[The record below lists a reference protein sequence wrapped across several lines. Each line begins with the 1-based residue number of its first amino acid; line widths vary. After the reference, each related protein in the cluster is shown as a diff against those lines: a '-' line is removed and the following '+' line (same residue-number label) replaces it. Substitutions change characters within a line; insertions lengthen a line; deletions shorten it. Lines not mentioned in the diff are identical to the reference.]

1 MVEIALQ
8 ISIHASNQRE
18 YSDVEFSLFVEQG
31 LLTVL
36 LDDVGALLSVDN
48 LVRND

>member
-18 YSDVEFSLFVEQG
+18 YSDVELPLLVEQG
-31 LLTVL
+31 FLTVL
-36 LDDVGALLSVDN
+36 LDDVGAFLPIDY
-48 LVRND
+48 LV